1 MFKIKGKRFTTTQII
16 ITAYIAIIM
25 FGTFLLCLPFSAKSG
40 AVTPFA
46 DALFTATSATCVT
59 GLVVYDT
66 YAHWSLFGQTVILV
80 LIQIGGLGFMSV
92 ATLVSFMLGR
102 RIGLAQRQLIMDS
115 TNAGRLSGVV
125 RVIKRVLIA
134 TVIFEGFGT
143 VLLCFRFCPEMGLLK
158 GLYNAVF
165 HSVSAFCNAGFDLMG
180 RYEPNSSLIRYASDP
195 LVSLTIA
202 GLIIIGGLG
211 FFVWS
216 DLFNKRF
223 HYKKYELNTKIV
235 LTSTASLLIIG
246 CALLMIFERNTVL
259 SSFSFP
265 RALMISFFQSTTPRT
280 AGFNTVD
287 MAAVSDAGTLL
298 LMVFMIIGGSPAST
312 AGGIKTTT
320 FSTLMLSAFA
330 AARQKPSVNLFGR
343 RLEDTAIKKAQTIA
357 TIYITLA
364 FFAVLLISAIE
375 PFGLREVF
383 FEVLSAIG
391 TVGLTKGITAQ
402 LSEFSR
408 LVLTFLMYAGKVGGL
423 SLALFF
429 TGRHET
435 TPLTKP
441 AEKILIG

>member
-1 MFKIKGKRFTTTQII
+1 
-16 ITAYIAIIM
+16 
-25 FGTFLLCLPFSAKSG
+25 
-40 AVTPFA
+40 
-46 DALFTATSATCVT
+46 
-59 GLVVYDT
+59 
-66 YAHWSLFGQTVILV
+66 
-80 LIQIGGLGFMSV
+80 MSV

-143 VLLCFRFCPEMGLLK
+143 VLLCFRFCPDMGLLK

-223 HYKKYELNTKIV
+223 HYRKYELNTKIV

-265 RALMISFFQSTTPRT
+265 RALMVSFFQSTTPRT

-287 MAAVSDAGTLL
+287 MAVVSDAGTLL
-298 LMVFMIIGGSPAST
+298 LMAFMIIGGSPAST

-320 FSTLMLSAFA
+320 FSTLMFSAFA

-357 TIYITLA
+357 TIYIALA